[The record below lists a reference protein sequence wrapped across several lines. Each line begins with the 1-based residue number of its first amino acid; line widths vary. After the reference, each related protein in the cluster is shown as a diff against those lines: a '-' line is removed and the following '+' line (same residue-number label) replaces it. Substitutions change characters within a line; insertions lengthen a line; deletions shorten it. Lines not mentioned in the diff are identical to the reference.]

1 VVAKPSDN
9 VHACLFLLDSKHSQS
24 LGPYSNIIL
33 INSEYKIS
41 YMDNSKYRACK
52 YAYLE
57 ATIDGKTVVSDYKK
71 TKEQIGSPG
80 P

>member
-1 VVAKPSDN
+1 MN
-9 VHACLFLLDSKHSQS
+9 
-24 LGPYSNIIL
+24 
-33 INSEYKIS
+33 
-41 YMDNSKYRACK
+41 NSKYRTCK

-71 TKEQIGSPG
+71 TKEKIGSPG